1 MLWLIIAILAY
12 FLFALSSLGDKY
24 ILIGPPNP
32 KVYAFYVG
40 ILSIVVLLL
49 IPFTGFF
56 IPSLNQVFLFLLY
69 GLIFILALLSLYG
82 GLERFEVSRIIP
94 ALGGFL
100 PIFTFVLAFFF
111 LGQEGFFSSRTIISF
126 CLLILG
132 SIFIS
137 KGESF
142 NFSLKSLFFAGLS
155 ALFLSLCFIV
165 SKIIYLQLDF
175 WHGFIGMRLGVFVFA
190 LFLMLSKDVRQEI
203 FAKKKAFTK
212 KTTIVFLLVQILG
225 AGAVILQNWS
235 IDLVDVLYISFVSAL
250 QGVQYLFLFIFSLL
264 FYKVFKEKISKN
276 IVLQKSFAIILI
288 LVGLIIL
295 YYEKI

>member
-1 MLWLIIAILAY
+1 
-12 FLFALSSLGDKY
+12 
-24 ILIGPPNP
+24 
-32 KVYAFYVG
+32 
-40 ILSIVVLLL
+40 
-49 IPFTGFF
+49 
-56 IPSLNQVFLFLLY
+56 
-69 GLIFILALLSLYG
+69 
-82 GLERFEVSRIIP
+82 
-94 ALGGFL
+94 
-100 PIFTFVLAFFF
+100 
-111 LGQEGFFSSRTIISF
+111 
-126 CLLILG
+126 
-132 SIFIS
+132 
-137 KGESF
+137 
-142 NFSLKSLFFAGLS
+142 
-155 ALFLSLCFIV
+155 
-165 SKIIYLQLDF
+165 
-175 WHGFIGMRLGVFVFA
+175 MRLGVFVFA